1 MAWPPTDEQQR
12 VIDHDPSRHARIL
25 AGPGT
30 GKSATVIRLMLR
42 LGDEGKHGR
51 LLTFT
56 RPQRTNSRRRSQ
68 STRRSAEPSRKA
80 RRTPSSSCYAT

>member
-1 MAWPPTDEQQR
+1 MMVGELAGTSERHPWHAESPAEMAWPPTEEQQR
-12 VIDHDPSRHARIL
+12 VVDHDPSRHARIL

-42 LGDEGKHGR
+42 LGAEGRHGR

-56 RPQRTNSRRRSQ
+56 RAATN
-68 STRRSAEPSRKA
+68 ELG
-80 RRTPSSSCYAT
+80 